1 MLHRAASYCALLVA
15 LLSASSV
22 PAQSLEDL
30 LKGSDGLLAPTT
42 APEED
47 PEVSVTL
54 HPITGQPQL
63 LLLAVR
69 VELPDGA
76 YTYSQDPAF
85 LGHSAIE
92 VARINGAKP
101 IDDRFLPDHAPK
113 RAYDE
118 IFEQDIE
125 KFTNEVTW
133 YRRFQMTDGVAPG
146 DVEIVGEL
154 RYQVCKNTC
163 RQFKHPFTAK
173 VSGES
178 VALPAAFA
186 AAAPADPATGGGE
199 FEFAYRIVPTR
210 KVGGE
215 PKADPL
221 SVQFELFPRDA
232 KAGEIVTFAV
242 TMDIDKGW
250 NTYALQPTDDQ
261 FQNPT
266 EIDVL
271 ELANLE
277 PAGELTESPAP
288 ELEESELGTANI
300 HRGRVTWSRRYTVK
314 DDAPYGLSAL
324 MIYQVCDES
333 SRCLPPKDIEFA
345 LGSLQTTPPDSAEPV
360 ATPVLASTSTPA
372 PPQAPTAATGDAP
385 AATGERQFQFDEGD
399 RPAGLGWNLVLAF
412 LGGLILN
419 IMPCVL
425 PVLAIK
431 VLSFVQQA
439 GESRGRILLLNGTY
453 SLGVLAV
460 FLTLASLAVFLGYGW
475 GQLFQYDGF
484 NLVMACVVFA
494 MGLSL
499 LGVFE
504 IPIPGMI
511 GAAAGGEHREGLT
524 GAFMTGIFATLLAT
538 PCSGPFMGT
547 TLAWSVRQPAVVVY
561 LVWGMM
567 GIGMASPYLL
577 IGLFPQLVKW
587 LPRPGMWMVRF
598 KEFAGFVLMGTVIFL
613 VNAIDEALIIPAL
626 IMMLGIA
633 LGLWMVGSLYNQTTP
648 EPKKW
653 AIRIAAVALAAPI
666 LWYGWGQ
673 YDRALADKELR
684 AASDDKQL
692 VVHEDELPWQPFS
705 TERLEELLAAGT
717 PTLVD
722 FTADWCLI
730 CKQNEKFALNTE
742 KTIQFVKEHGVVTLY
757 ADYTDES
764 PEIKKWLDIFQQN
777 GVPLTVVFPAD
788 NPEEPKVLRGP
799 YSQGHLLSIL
809 KDSVKQPARTAMAP
823 ENTSER

>member
-1 MLHRAASYCALLVA
+1 SFAS
-15 LLSASSV
+15 
-22 PAQSLEDL
+22 AQSLEDL
-30 LKGSDGLLAPTT
+30 LKGSDGLLAPPATQ
-42 APEED
+42 EGD
-47 PEVSVTL
+47 PEVSVSL
-54 HPITGQPQL
+54 QPVAGEERNL
-63 LLLAVR
+63 LLSVR
-69 VELPDGA
+69 VQLPEGA
-76 YTYSQDPAF
+76 YTYSQNPSF

-92 VARINGAKP
+92 TSRLQGVEP
-101 IDDRFLPDHAPK
+101 IDTGFLPDHPPK
-113 RAYDE
+113 NAYDE

-125 KFTNEVTW
+125 KFTGEVIW
-133 YRRFQMTDGVAPG
+133 YRRFRMQEGVAAS
-146 DVEIVGEL
+146 DVAVAGEV
-154 RYQVCKNTC
+154 RYQVCKTTC
-163 RQFKHPFTAK
+163 RQFKHPFEVT
-173 VSGES
+173 VSD
-178 VALPAAFA
+178 AAIERPDVFASA
-186 AAAPADPATGGGE
+186 AATPASSGLEYA
-199 FEFAYRIVPTR
+199 FRMVPTR
-210 KVGGE
+210 QVGGE
-215 PKADPL
+215 SKPDPL

-232 KAGEIVTFAV
+232 KAGEIVTLAV
-242 TMDIDKGW
+242 TMDLDEGW
-250 NTYALQPTDDQ
+250 NTYALESTADQ

-266 EIDVL
+266 EIEIL
-271 ELANLE
+271 ETDNLE
-277 PAGELTESPAP
+277 PASELTAMPAP

-300 HRGRVTWSRRYTVK
+300 HRGRVTWSRRFSVQS
-314 DDAPYGLSAL
+314 DAPYGLSAL
-324 MIYQVCDES
+324 LIYQICDEA

-345 LGSLQTTPPDSAEPV
+345 LGSLQAAPPELAEPV
-360 ATPVLASTSTPA
+360 ATPVLAAVASPETAEAETP
-372 PPQAPTAATGDAP
+372 P
-385 AATGERQFQFDEGD
+385 AGEARAFRFDEAD

-431 VLSFVQQA
+431 MLSFVQQA

-453 SLGVLAV
+453 AVGVMSV
-460 FLTLASLAVFLGYGW
+460 FLILASLAVFLGYGW

-547 TLAWSVRQPAVVVY
+547 TLAWSVRQPALVVY

-567 GIGMASPYLL
+567 GLGMASPYLL
-577 IGLFPQLVKW
+577 IGLYPRLVDW

-613 VNAIDEALIIPAL
+613 VNAIDETLIIPAL

-633 LGLWMVGSLYNQTTP
+633 LGLWMVGNLYNQTTP
-648 EPKKW
+648 ISRKW
-653 AIRIAAVALAAPI
+653 SVRVAACALVAPI
-666 LWYGWGQ
+666 LWYGWDLYG
-673 YDRALADKELR
+673 RAVVEKELR
-684 AASDDKQL
+684 AASGSDSQQL
-692 VVHEDELPWQPFS
+692 IVHEDELPWQPFS

-717 PTLVD
+717 PTLID

-742 KTIQFVKEHGVVTLY
+742 DTIRFVKENGVVTLY
-757 ADYTDES
+757 ADYTNEN
-764 PEIKKWLDIFQQN
+764 PEIKRWLDVFQQN
-777 GVPLTVVFPAD
+777 GVPLTVIFPAGR
-788 NPEEPKVLRGP
+788 PEEPKVLRGP
-799 YSQGHLLSIL
+799 YSQSHLMSMLR
-809 KDSVKQPARTAMAP
+809 DSVPQPAKTAMAP
-823 ENTSER
+823 GAGTDR